1 MTSKASK
8 WRLNMGYSPNIFHHL
23 VNSPKNNSPNDK
35 FTNSTI
41 EQLVNS
47 TIFYST
53 GANSTRVSSPIQT
66 VCLKAPPGGLRSGA
80 LAPRS
85 QGVWGLAPI
94 LGLPRFMAIKATLNN
109 TSIEQNVNWTYYQ
122 LQIENFGESYIVQ
135 LTDVECWI
143 GCCSV
148 HFLFN

>member
-1 MTSKASK
+1 M
-8 WRLNMGYSPNIFHHL
+8 
-23 VNSPKNNSPNDK
+23 

-80 LAPRS
+80 PAPRS

-94 LGLPRFMAIKATLNN
+94 LGLLSFRPIRTTIYPNYKFWRM
-109 TSIEQNVNWTYYQ
+109 
-122 LQIENFGESYIVQ
+122 
-135 LTDVECWI
+135 
-143 GCCSV
+143 
-148 HFLFN
+148 